1 MKNQRGQN
9 KVSLLGEYTPAKSAG
24 AVFSLASVLPT
35 VLFLAVLI
43 VLSLCGLTKN
53 ENYAQSD
60 WYIYLSFLTPQ
71 IAFFLLVLFVFR
83 YAKQPK
89 SDIVQLRK
97 CPWKYYLIAIV
108 LQIGLLSLSELN
120 SLFLRALEKIGYEN
134 SEILLLSLDGF
145 GFVGVLIA
153 VALLPAV
160 MEETIFRGVLLGG
173 LRSFKTGW
181 AVVICGALFS
191 LYHQNPAQTVYQFC
205 CGACFALVVW
215 RAGSIL
221 PTVIAHFLNNAFILI
236 LTKAC
241 VTAFSAPV
249 LVAIVI
255 PSAICLLGTL
265 AYLIFVDK
273 NAPKRDEDKDEKK
286 RFFKYGSLGIA
297 VCAIVWI
304 SALVTGL

>member
-1 MKNQRGQN
+1 MKNQREEN
-9 KVSLLGEYTPAKSAG
+9 KVSLLGEYTPAKAAG
-24 AVFSLASVLPT
+24 AAFSVASVLPT
-35 VLFLAVLI
+35 LLFLLVLV

-71 IAFFLLVLFVFR
+71 IAFFALLLYVLR
-83 YAKQPK
+83 YSKQPK
-89 SDIVQLRK
+89 NVVLQSQK
-97 CPWKYYLIAIV
+97 CSVKYYIIAIL

-134 SEILLLSLDGF
+134 SEILLPSLDGF
-145 GFVGVLIA
+145 GFVGAIVV

-160 MEETIFRGVLLGG
+160 MEEAMFRGVLLRG

-205 CGACFALVVW
+205 CGACFALVAV

-221 PTVIAHFLNNAFILI
+221 PTVVAHFLNNAFILA
-236 LTKAC
+236 LTKAG
-241 VTAFSAPV
+241 VTAFSTPV
-249 LVAIVI
+249 LIAVVI

-265 AYLIFVDK
+265 AYLIFFDK
-273 NAPKRDEDKDEKK
+273 NAPKRDGDTGEKK
-286 RFFKYGSLGIA
+286 RFFKYASLGIV
-297 VCAIVWI
+297 VCAIAWV
-304 SALVTGL
+304 SVLVAGL